1 MSCGNNQALDD
12 LKAKQAELD
21 GLLAGG
27 KDQLGA
33 MQSKLTA
40 MKADLTS
47 FKPTIPA
54 VESLQTKVNE
64 LLGLSN
70 PIDISGKIAEL
81 KEKFGASVPSLDSL
95 IADLGIGPDALTSAL
110 DTAKADVCAKIPNV
124 EVKPDGTV
132 KEEPSEPKV
141 PEEPPVAPV
150 ATPVIEQDP
159 YEVNQKLMNT
169 AFSNSVKYIASS
181 SKAGGIFKGFGAKK
195 KNTRYYVLTRGE
207 LFLELAD
214 VVGADHDTE
223 IRKLGTM
230 TAADYRMK
238 QQKLLNTYPSSWDFK
253 KEGQIFKETYDLVK
267 AANSP
272 KFDAAGSFKEAAT
285 EALARR
291 KAKLA
296 AQEV

>member
-70 PIDISGKIAEL
+70 PIDIS
-81 KEKFGASVPSLDSL
+81 
-95 IADLGIGPDALTSAL
+95 
-110 DTAKADVCAKIPNV
+110 
-124 EVKPDGTV
+124 
-132 KEEPSEPKV
+132 EPKV

-150 ATPVIEQDP
+150 ATPVIEQDQ

-195 KNTRYYVLTRGE
+195 KNTRYYTLTKGE
-207 LFLELAD
+207 LYLELAD

-238 QQKLLNTYPSSWDFK
+238 QQKLLNAYPSSWDFK

-272 KFDAAGSFKEAAT
+272 KFDAAGSFKEAAA

>member
-27 KDQLGA
+27 KDQLAA

-40 MKADLTS
+40 MKADLDT

-95 IADLGIGPDALTSAL
+95 LADLGIGPDALTSGL
-110 DTAKADVCAKIPNV
+110 DAVKADVCAKIPNV

-150 ATPVIEQDP
+150 ATPVIEKDS

-169 AFSNSVKYIASS
+169 AFSDSVRHINLRAST
-181 SKAGGIFKGFGAKK
+181 IFTGFGAKK
-195 KNTRYYVLTRGE
+195 KNTRYYTLTRGE
-207 LFLELAD
+207 LYLELTD
-214 VVGADHDTE
+214 VAGADHDTE

-230 TAADYRMK
+230 TAAEYRMFQK
-238 QQKLLNTYPSSWDFK
+238 KLLNKYPSSWDFK
-253 KEGQIFKETYDLVK
+253 KEGQIFKDTYDKVK

-272 KFDAAGSFKEAAT
+272 KFDAAGSFKEAAA

-291 KAKLA
+291 KVKLA

>member
-21 GLLAGG
+21 DLLAGG

-159 YEVNQKLMNT
+159 YEVNQN
-169 AFSNSVKYIASS
+169 
-181 SKAGGIFKGFGAKK
+181 
-195 KNTRYYVLTRGE
+195 
-207 LFLELAD
+207 
-214 VVGADHDTE
+214 
-223 IRKLGTM
+223 
-230 TAADYRMK
+230 
-238 QQKLLNTYPSSWDFK
+238 
-253 KEGQIFKETYDLVK
+253 
-267 AANSP
+267 
-272 KFDAAGSFKEAAT
+272 
-285 EALARR
+285 
-291 KAKLA
+291 
-296 AQEV
+296 